1 MTHGPH
7 ARLKFLNFFVQISRS
22 PISRIA
28 AAVVLI
34 LGLTGCDKLGDEGSP
49 TAPSGPPAAGSS
61 ITYTAVGASDAAGV
75 GSSKVCA
82 PFTQCTNG
90 MGYVQVA
97 ERTLRSEGYT
107 VTLTNLGIPTAVIGP
122 GLMALGRS
130 LNRTIVGNFIQDEMP
145 FVTSGSTLVTI
156 FAGGNDVLTISAA
169 LNSGLGANN
178 PNAYIDDRVR
188 EFGADFAALLSGI
201 RQRASPRIVI
211 LNLPN
216 LGGLPYLANATLAQ
230 RQAAQRASV
239 GITTTVINPLVGLD
253 LAVVDLMCDPR
264 SYLPSNYSGDGFHPD
279 DEGYAYVAA
288 EVVAAIKSRSY
299 PAPRS
304 SCSQMTMV
312 P

>member
-1 MTHGPH
+1 
-7 ARLKFLNFFVQISRS
+7 
-22 PISRIA
+22 
-28 AAVVLI
+28 
-34 LGLTGCDKLGDEGSP
+34 
-49 TAPSGPPAAGSS
+49 
-61 ITYTAVGASDAAGV
+61 
-75 GSSKVCA
+75 
-82 PFTQCTNG
+82 
-90 MGYVQVA
+90 MGYVQVV
-97 ERTLRSEGYT
+97 ERTLRSEGYS

-188 EFGADFAALLSGI
+188 EFSADFATLLSGI

-239 GITTTVINPLVGLD
+239 GITTTVINPLVGSD

-264 SYLPSNYSGDGFHPD
+264 SYLSSNYSGDGFHPD